1 MSLIF
6 SRLSVLL
13 LPLVLLSGCSSVGE
27 VVTDKKTEYRNQ
39 RQMTEDLEIP
49 PDLSRSGINDAMTI
63 PGVST
68 SYSEFAERR
77 EGGSL
82 NSVKLAGNQV
92 LPGVEG
98 IKVMRDGDQHWLLI
112 DSPADEVWPLA
123 VEFWRQAGLLLVEQ
137 DPTVGI
143 MQTDWLESRADI
155 KQGFLTE
162 LFRKAFDSVYSSAT
176 RDQFRV
182 RIEPGEQA
190 GTTELYLTHRGMEEH
205 LKENPGGDSDTTFW
219 TPRPSEPGIEVEML
233 RRMMIFMGAEQ
244 QATERMLAQP
254 QQRKMRS
261 QMVKRDGYAA
271 LRINEG
277 FARAWRLVGM
287 ALDRVGFAV
296 EDRNRSEGIYFVR
309 YNDPD
314 KAAGQEKGFFSKLAF
329 WTDDEQIDTNNQ
341 YRVRLDQQAEV
352 TLVSVENEA
361 GQPESSTT
369 SQRILTLLHEQIR

>member
-1 MSLIF
+1 M
-6 SRLSVLL
+6 
-13 LPLVLLSGCSSVGE
+13 LLSGCSSVGE

-77 EGGSL
+77 EGSSL

-162 LFRKAFDSVYSSAT
+162 LFRKAFDSVYS
-176 RDQFRV
+176 
-182 RIEPGEQA
+182 
-190 GTTELYLTHRGMEEH
+190 
-205 LKENPGGDSDTTFW
+205 
-219 TPRPSEPGIEVEML
+219 
-233 RRMMIFMGAEQ
+233 
-244 QATERMLAQP
+244 
-254 QQRKMRS
+254 
-261 QMVKRDGYAA
+261 
-271 LRINEG
+271 
-277 FARAWRLVGM
+277 
-287 ALDRVGFAV
+287 
-296 EDRNRSEGIYFVR
+296 
-309 YNDPD
+309 
-314 KAAGQEKGFFSKLAF
+314 
-329 WTDDEQIDTNNQ
+329 
-341 YRVRLDQQAEV
+341 
-352 TLVSVENEA
+352 
-361 GQPESSTT
+361 
-369 SQRILTLLHEQIR
+369 